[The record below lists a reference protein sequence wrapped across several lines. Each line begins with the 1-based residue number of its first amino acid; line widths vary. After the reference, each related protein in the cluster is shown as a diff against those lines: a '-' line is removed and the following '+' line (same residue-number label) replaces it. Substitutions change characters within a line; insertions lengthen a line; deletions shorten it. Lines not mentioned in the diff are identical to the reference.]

1 MPTKNNKVEL
11 QGEVRLK
18 MFADLGLQDI
28 KVRLLPADMAY
39 IHYLSGKKIDISCL
53 CL

>member
-1 MPTKNNKVEL
+1 MPTENKQVEL
-11 QGEVRLK
+11 LGEVRLK

-28 KVRLLPADMAY
+28 KVRFFPADMAY